1 MLRLFAAAILVVLQ
15 ATAANGKPLELRTSK
30 TYLDLENP
38 SQPGVDRFG
47 YLGGINI
54 SSTDRNFG
62 GLSGIALTPSG
73 DRLIAVSDRG
83 YWLTARIV
91 EDEKHR
97 LVGLD
102 NAEFGPMLDDIGQP
116 LERGWRDAEA
126 VELGAAGS
134 IFVSF
139 EREHR
144 VWRYD
149 VRGSLFDAR
158 PVELEAP
165 KALRDA
171 PKNGGIEALAVLSDG
186 RLLAMTEDFRDQNG
200 DLKGW
205 LMHLGGSVPIAL
217 RASGNY
223 KPTDFAVLPNGDL
236 LMVERHFNHVGGL
249 AIRVSRIDAAD
260 IKPDG
265 LLVSEEI
272 AVLKPPMNIDNFE
285 GIAAVPAPGGGT
297 WVYLLSD
304 DNFNAVQ
311 RTLLMKFLLID

>member
-1 MLRLFAAAILVVLQ
+1 MLRLFAAAILVLLQ
-15 ATAANGKPLELRTSK
+15 ANAAYGKPLELRTSK
-30 TYLDLENP
+30 TYLSLNNP

-47 YLGGINI
+47 YLGGITI
-54 SSTDRNFG
+54 SSADRNFG
-62 GLSGIALTPSG
+62 GLSGMALTPSG

-102 NAEFGPMLDDIGQP
+102 NAEFGPMLDDLGQP
-116 LERGWRDAEA
+116 LEGEWRDAESI
-126 VELGAAGS
+126 ELGAAGS

-139 EREHR
+139 ERQHR

-149 VRGSLFDAR
+149 VRGSLFDSR
-158 PVELEAP
+158 PVELDAP
-165 KALRDA
+165 KALRQA

-186 RLLAMTEDFRDQNG
+186 RLLAVTEASRDQNG
-200 DLKGW
+200 DLSGW
-205 LMHLGGSVPIAL
+205 LMHLGGSVPLAL
-217 RASGNY
+217 RASGTF
-223 KPTDFAVLPNGDL
+223 KPTDFAVLRNGDL
-236 LMVERHFNHVGGL
+236 LMLERRFSHVGGL
-249 AIRVSRIDAAD
+249 GIRVSRIDAAD

-272 AVLKPPMNIDNFE
+272 ALLQPPMNIDNFE

-311 RTLLMKFLLID
+311 QTLLMKFLLTD